1 MGKRLNITF
10 LEKHFTISH
19 NLPGRDNKFAIL
31 PEELK
36 YLRNF
41 IDNDKLA
48 ILSKSV
54 ESDVIWDEII
64 LILL

>member
-1 MGKRLNITF
+1 MTAISSLKYNITF

-48 ILSKSV
+48 NKYLGKIFKKQN
-54 ESDVIWDEII
+54 EK
-64 LILL
+64 